1 MSKVPF
7 KEKVNEYTSK
17 AANLFKRTSA
27 PAAPAAPAS
36 PATPTPGGMSEP
48 KS

>member
-17 AANLFKRTSA
+17 ASNLFKKTS
-27 PAAPAAPAS
+27 APAAPAS